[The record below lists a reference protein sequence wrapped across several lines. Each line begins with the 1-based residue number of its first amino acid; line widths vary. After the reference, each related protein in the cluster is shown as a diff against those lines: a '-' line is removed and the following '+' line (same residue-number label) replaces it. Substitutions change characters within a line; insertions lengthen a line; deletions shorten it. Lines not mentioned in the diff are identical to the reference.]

1 MYGIYKRENH
11 DEQPRLVGVC
21 HTKMG
26 AKNACKHFSRT
37 HARETGHTFCRVT
50 YQQMDAY
57 WALRLGYFLLRIVRK
72 LEERKLRRLEHEE
85 RLAITER
92 EAQSR
97 KVASLY

>member
-1 MYGIYKRENH
+1 MYGIYKRESH

-21 HTKMG
+21 HTKTG
-26 AKNACKHFSRT
+26 AKSACRHFSRV
-37 HARETGHTFCRVT
+37 HARETGHTFCHIT

-57 WALRLGYFLLRIVRK
+57 WILRLGYLLLRITRRV
-72 LEERKLRRLEHEE
+72 EERKLRRLEYEE
-85 RLAITER
+85 RIAITER